1 VHRPHVESERVQR
14 KGNELVR
21 ILNGDRQ
28 QIATSS
34 RLLTKEHCKL
44 VTTLAV
50 IGEALLGDQ
59 STISV
64 YNSDVE

>member
-1 VHRPHVESERVQR
+1 VQR
-14 KGNELVR
+14 KGNERVR
-21 ILNGDRQ
+21 ILNRDRQ

-34 RLLTKEHCKL
+34 RLLTKEPCKL

-50 IGEALLGDQ
+50 IAEALLGDQ